1 MKIKSASCI
10 LFLFSS
16 VLFAFAQA
24 PATQSQPTSME
35 VYYFRSRDAFVS
47 LVRQAKGKAA
57 EEQDNK
63 ALANLETQLKAIIGP
78 VKIEGFDEK
87 GQLNIETLQ
96 DDTGA
101 DQVDGLKFGTSE
113 TYLFVTTS
121 NILRNYLSRHSEYP
135 ANLTELSKDN
145 EFYHHV
151 FDWDAAVTYYGDV
164 PVKHAPETFARAF
177 LGLTAQD
184 YGNYPPNTLF
194 VFVSKGD
201 RIRIASVPIKT
212 EVSNIPRCIT
222 EWQKFKDKATKAAE
236 TKDEKADG
244 DSDRLEE
251 EGFAAYHECFGREAK
266 NWKFFPKVIQQAQSI
281 ENLLDQ

>member
-16 VLFAFAQA
+16 VLCAFAQA
-24 PATQSQPTSME
+24 PATQSQPTSKE
-35 VYYFRSRDAFVS
+35 VNYFRSRDAFVS

-87 GQLNIETLQ
+87 GQLNIETLE

-135 ANLTELSKDN
+135 ANLPELSKDN
-145 EFYHHV
+145 EFYRHV

-164 PVKHAPETFARAF
+164 PVKHSSGTFARAF

-236 TKDEKADG
+236 TKDVKADG